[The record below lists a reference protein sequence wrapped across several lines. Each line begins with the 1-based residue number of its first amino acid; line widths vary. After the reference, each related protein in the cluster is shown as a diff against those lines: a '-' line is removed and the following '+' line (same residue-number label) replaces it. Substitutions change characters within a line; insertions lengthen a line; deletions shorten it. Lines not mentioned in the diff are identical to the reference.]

1 MVDLAPGLKD
11 DGDDGVAPWAGAFG
25 ADGADA
31 EVHLLDETKVLE
43 RLVSFFETLPSFRQ
57 NETSFS
63 KSAVKV

>member
-1 MVDLAPGLKD
+1 MLDLAPGLED
-11 DGDDGVAPWAGAFG
+11 DGDDGIAPRAGALC

-31 EVHLLDETKVLE
+31 EVHLLAETKVLE

-63 KSAVKV
+63 KSEVKV